1 MSYYSGP
8 SILSSMYCLFS
19 WSIFCLVILNRV
31 SYSTIF
37 ASSNENQKLEWS
49 EDDIMV
55 VCRYRVSCTDLW
67 LIHLFFDALADVL
80 LQQKNNGDSLATLIQ
95 VSCTF
100 HSVLTPREER
110 ALALE
115 ALREGEKSTG
125 CCSRSAEMK
134 WTKCLE
140 LIDRMDENENTH
152 FSTITAGIW
161 TNCTG
166 LLLSFNACVKFK
178 ICPLITD
185 IWRSNK
191 RLSKPLSCCNTE
203 RKKKN

>member
-1 MSYYSGP
+1 MKTKN
-8 SILSSMYCLFS
+8 
-19 WSIFCLVILNRV
+19 W
-31 SYSTIF
+31 
-37 ASSNENQKLEWS
+37 NEVKM
-49 EDDIMV
+49 I
-55 VCRYRVSCTDLW
+55 LW
-67 LIHLFFDALADVL
+67 LFVDIECRAPISDWFICFSMRLRMFCYNN
-80 LQQKNNGDSLATLIQ
+80 KNNGDSLATLIQ

-125 CCSRSAEMK
+125 CCSRSAKMK
-134 WTKCLE
+134 WTKCSE

-203 RKKKN
+203 RKNKQ